1 MARGENGVT
10 AAGVVLGIGLGGFI
24 DGIVLHQ
31 LLQWHHMLSS
41 WRLPTSIENLE
52 ANTLWDGL
60 FHLFTL
66 LCVGAGLIML
76 WRAARQPHA
85 VWSGPRF
92 IGALLMGWGGFNMVE
107 GLVDHVILGV
117 HHVNEQVPVSQWV
130 YWDWGF
136 ILLSAAFFILGYVLY
151 AGARQGLAPGAA

>member
-1 MARGENGVT
+1 MHNRGSGAT
-10 AAGVVLGIGLGGFI
+10 AAGVVLGTGLGGFI

-66 LCVGAGLIML
+66 LCVGAGLVML
-76 WRAARQPHA
+76 WRAARRPHVA
-85 VWSGPRF
+85 WSGRRF
-92 IGALLMGWGGFNMVE
+92 AGALLMGWGGFNVTE

-117 HHVNEQVPVSQWV
+117 HHVNEQVPVSQWAF
-130 YWDWGF
+130 WDWGF
-136 ILLSAAFFILGYVLY
+136 ILLGAAFFILGYVLN
-151 AGARQGLAPGAA
+151 AGAGQGLARGAA